1 MNRIFNFVKDSF
13 NDLTTIPKY
22 FLAAVAIVNLPYIRD
37 WFILSRIV
45 ALAWS
50 PWTIITNTLVAQVFV
65 LPAGVVFIIFSLK
78 YFENVWGK
86 SELVNYIMMTTLGSQ
101 ILLIVLIMV
110 CSFFVGGQL
119 L

>member
-1 MNRIFNFVKDSF
+1 MNRIVSLVNDSF
-13 NDLTTIPKY
+13 NNLTTIPKY
-22 FLAAVAIVNLPYIRD
+22 FLATAAIANLPYIRD
-37 WFILSRIV
+37 LLILPKIV

-50 PWTIITNTLVAQVFV
+50 PWTILTNMLVGRVLL
-65 LPAGVVFIIFSLK
+65 LPASVVFILFSLK

-86 SELVNYIMMTTLGSQ
+86 PELIKYLLVTALVSQ
-101 ILLIVLIMV
+101 ILLIVLIIV

>member
-1 MNRIFNFVKDSF
+1 
-13 NDLTTIPKY
+13 
-22 FLAAVAIVNLPYIRD
+22 
-37 WFILSRIV
+37 
-45 ALAWS
+45 
-50 PWTIITNTLVAQVFV
+50 
-65 LPAGVVFIIFSLK
+65 LPAGVVFILFSLK